1 MTEDRERRTE
11 GGRRKVLSFELRR
24 EAKMDAIESQEGLS
38 EDKVEQE
45 DLNDAR
51 LVPIG
56 ESIRH
61 RKRAQSAERR
71 VEELAGE
78 LAEARAE
85 ATRLADEVK
94 ATRGEQE
101 LTKRLAAA
109 GARDL
114 EAAVLI
120 AKARLAGTDK
130 ADLNGVVEQLKKEKQ
145 YLFGETSIGG
155 VNPALR
161 TSPAKE
167 QRSGAGALERAA
179 KRAAGTGS
187 RSDLQEYMRKR
198 RSVV

>member
-1 MTEDRERRTE
+1 
-11 GGRRKVLSFELRR
+11 
-24 EAKMDAIESQEGLS
+24 MDAIESQEGLS
-38 EDKVEQE
+38 EDKVEQQ
-45 DLNDAR
+45 DLNNAR

-78 LAEARAE
+78 LVEARAE
-85 ATRLADEVK
+85 ATRLADELK
-94 ATRGEQE
+94 ATQKDQE
-101 LTKRLAAA
+101 LMRRLASE
-109 GARDL
+109 GTRDL
-114 EAAVLI
+114 EAAMLI
-120 AKARLAGTDK
+120 AKSRLAKDEK
-130 ADLNGVVEQLKKEKQ
+130 AGSTSSPQGDIGGVVEQLKKEKG
-145 YLFGETSIGG
+145 YLFGEKTSGS
-155 VNPALR
+155 VAVR

-187 RSDLQEYMRKR
+187 RSDLQEYMRRR